1 MKQGGV
7 SAEIV
12 FNYYLPSVGLV
23 IYGCRRDFVAG
34 TTHESPVPDLH
45 THNHP
50 PPHHQ
55 PIRRYLIQ
63 DGSAGVSFY
72 CDASLAF
79 FAPVITA
86 SSRPLLFMISVVSVF
101 ISEPRVGLLRFA
113 LLLECFMTG
122 FPLYWPAAR
131 RSREY
136 CSSYGS
142 RE

>member
-1 MKQGGV
+1 M
-7 SAEIV
+7 EIV
-12 FNYYLPSVGLV
+12 FNYYLTSVGLV

-45 THNHP
+45 THNP
-50 PPHHQ
+50 PPPTSTPHHQ

-101 ISEPRVGLLRFA
+101 ISEPRVGSLRFA
-113 LLLECFMTG
+113 LLLECFMAG

-131 RSREY
+131 EY

-142 RE
+142 SE